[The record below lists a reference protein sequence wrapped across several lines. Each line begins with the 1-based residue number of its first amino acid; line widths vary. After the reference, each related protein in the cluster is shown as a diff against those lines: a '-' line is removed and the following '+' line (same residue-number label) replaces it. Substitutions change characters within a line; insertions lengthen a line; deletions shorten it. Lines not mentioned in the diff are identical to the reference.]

1 MFYNNYS
8 KNRTI
13 KGTIKDGTKRRYYC
27 KVEGYRDESGVEL
40 MGMLSKTSTLIQ
52 NCLVESGDQ
61 PTFIKVASVVLN
73 YSSVLGVVR
82 N

>member
-1 MFYNNYS
+1 
-8 KNRTI
+8 
-13 KGTIKDGTKRRYYC
+13 
-27 KVEGYRDESGVEL
+27 